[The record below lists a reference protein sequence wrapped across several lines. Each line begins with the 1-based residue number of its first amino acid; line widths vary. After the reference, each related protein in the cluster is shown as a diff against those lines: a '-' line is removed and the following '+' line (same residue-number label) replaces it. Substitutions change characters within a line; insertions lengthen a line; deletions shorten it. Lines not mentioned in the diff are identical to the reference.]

1 MESLTIGRARATPQR
16 ARLIGKYSGDEPGPL
31 VLFVAGIHG
40 NEPSGVEAL
49 ERLLA
54 QLHASQ
60 PAFRGDIVALAGNL
74 SALAAG
80 QRFIEKDL
88 NRQWDEERVLRLRAS
103 GPEGLTAEDAEQA
116 ELIVALEDALG
127 GARGDVYFLDL
138 HTTSAVSAPFLT
150 ISDTLRT
157 REFALSFSLP
167 LVLGLEERLHGA
179 LLEFFY
185 ARGFVALGVES
196 GQHDDPASVDCH
208 EWVAWTALRAAG
220 NLDASFRPAEVARE
234 RLAAAA
240 SGMSLAYE
248 VLHRHGIQ
256 AEDRF
261 TMKVGFDNFQRVSA
275 GEVVGHDRR
284 GPVRTPIGGRLFLP
298 LYQKLGDDGFFIAR
312 EVRPVWLRLSAVLR
326 RIGADRFVSRLPGVQ
341 PHPSEPDSYVVNRR
355 VARWMV
361 TELFHLLGFRRET
374 GADGKTTFRRRNS
387 TVADGSEGAR

>member
-1 MESLTIGRARATPQR
+1 VGRARAAPQQ
-16 ARLIGKYSGDEPGPL
+16 ARLIGKYSGDQPGPL

-40 NEPSGVEAL
+40 NEPSGVDAL
-49 ERLLA
+49 ERVFA
-54 QLHASQ
+54 DLHASQ
-60 PAFRGDIVALAGNL
+60 PAFRGDVVGLAGNL
-74 SALAAG
+74 SALAKG

-88 NRQWDEERVLRLRAS
+88 NRQWDEDRVFRLRDS

-116 ELIVALEDALG
+116 ELIVALEDALRS
-127 GARGDVYFLDL
+127 ARGDVFFLDL

-196 GQHDDPASVDCH
+196 GQHDDPASVDRH

-220 NLDASFRPAEVARE
+220 NLDGTFEPAEAAHE
-234 RLAAAA
+234 RLGAAAA
-240 SGMSLAYE
+240 DMKLAYE
-248 VLHRHGIQ
+248 VLHRHGIEP
-256 AEDRF
+256 EDRF
-261 TMKVGFDNFQRVSA
+261 AMEDGFHNFQRVSA
-275 GEVVGHDRR
+275 GDVVGHDRS
-284 GPVRTPIGGRLFLP
+284 GPVRAPITGRVFLP
-298 LYQKLGDDGFFIAR
+298 LYQKQGDDGFFIAR

-326 RIGADRFVSRLPGVQ
+326 RLRVDRLVARLPGVERHPTD
-341 PHPSEPDSYVVNRR
+341 PHSYVVNRR

-361 TELFHLLGFRRET
+361 TELFHLLGFRRES
-374 GADGKTTFRRRNS
+374 GVDGETVFRRRKS
-387 TVADGSEGAR
+387 TLAGPSRPE

>member
-1 MESLTIGRARATPQR
+1 
-16 ARLIGKYSGDEPGPL
+16 LIGKYSGDKPGPL

-49 ERLLA
+49 ERVFA
-54 QLHASQ
+54 DLHASQ
-60 PAFRGDIVALAGNL
+60 PAFRGDVVGLAGNL
-74 SALAAG
+74 SALARG

-88 NRQWDEERVLRLRAS
+88 NRQWDEDRVFRLRDS

-116 ELIVALEDALG
+116 ELIAALEDALR
-127 GARGDVYFLDL
+127 GARGDVFFLDL

-157 REFALSFSLP
+157 REFALLFSLP

-196 GQHDDPASVDCH
+196 GQHDDPASVDRH
-208 EWVAWTALRAAG
+208 EWVAWTAMRAAG
-220 NLDASFRPAEVARE
+220 NLDATFELAEAAHE

-240 SGMSLAYE
+240 ADMRLAYE
-248 VLHRHGIQ
+248 VLHRHGIEP
-256 AEDRF
+256 EDRF
-261 TMKVGFDNFQRVSA
+261 AMEDGFHNFQRVSKGDVIGRDSNGPIRAPIA
-275 GEVVGHDRR
+275 GRV
-284 GPVRTPIGGRLFLP
+284 FLP
-298 LYQKLGDDGFFIAR
+298 LYQKQGDDGFFIAR
-312 EVRPVWLRLSAVLR
+312 EVRPVWLRLSAALR
-326 RIGADRFVSRLPGVQ
+326 RLRADRIVSRLPGVN
-341 PHPSEPDSYVVNRR
+341 PHPSEADTYVVNQR

-374 GADGKTTFRRRNS
+374 GVNGETTFRRRKAS
-387 TVADGSEGAR
+387 IAADKRPMSS